1 MPGNG
6 KKWFRQVI
14 LIIPYYDLILYYL
27 AGEMLGRN
35 SSLRGQ

>member
-6 KKWFRQVI
+6 KKWFRQV
-14 LIIPYYDLILYYL
+14 IIPYYDLILYYL

-35 SSLRGQ
+35 SSQ